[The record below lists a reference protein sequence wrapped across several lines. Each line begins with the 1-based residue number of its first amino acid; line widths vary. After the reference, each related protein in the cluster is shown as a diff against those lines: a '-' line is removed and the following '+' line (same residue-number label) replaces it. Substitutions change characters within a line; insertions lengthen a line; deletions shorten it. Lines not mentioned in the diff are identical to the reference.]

1 MKPREGRGGAAPV
14 VAVLERRGR
23 FLTAE
28 PFFARG
34 RRINVERPKP
44 GTRPASSASSGR
56 QAAPGDLVLIAPTG
70 PRAGHGRV
78 LARLGRPD
86 VARDVLE
93 ALMLDRG
100 LRRRFD
106 PVVERE
112 ARAAAAAVPRDVP
125 RKDLRDLPTF
135 TVDPPT
141 ARDFD
146 DAISAERLAGGA
158 VRVWVHIADVAAHV
172 APGSAVDREAHRRAT
187 SVYVPGTVEPMLP
200 EALSND
206 ACSLVP
212 RQDRLAVT
220 VELDLEGADVVR
232 TAFHRSVIRSDAR
245 LDYPRVDR
253 IFAGAERAEEPWAA
267 SLEAAR
273 TAAAALDAARV
284 ARGALAVTSV
294 EPEFDFS
301 RDGHVAGLTGSVHPL
316 DGSAVVGHRQ
326 TESHT
331 LIEHLMIAANE
342 AVAGLLESRKLPA
355 LYRVHE
361 RPDPARVEHLVAQLA
376 ALDVPTRPLPDTMTP
391 QQAGAL
397 VGDIS
402 RLVDTHVRRTG
413 RGRAALTS
421 LVLRSLK
428 QAHYSARNIGH
439 HGLQSSRYCH
449 FTSPIRRYPDLVCH
463 RALLAAIGAGEEQ
476 PAASSME
483 ELGGWCSLRERDAA
497 AIERSADDVAR
508 CFLLESELFERG
520 WSTEWPGEVVG
531 LIGAGL
537 FVAFGDGHEG
547 LLPVRRLRGDWWDL
561 DPLGVMLVG
570 EESGKAVRLGDPVT
584 VQVERVD
591 APRGRAD
598 LSPVEL

>member
-1 MKPREGRGGAAPV
+1 VSPRREAPPAAGARGGGAGDRSHPPAAPV

-28 PFFARG
+28 PFFSRG
-34 RRINVERPKP
+34 RRMNVDRPKA
-44 GTRPASSASSGR
+44 GLHAG
-56 QAAPGDLVLIAPTG
+56 PGDLVLVAPTG

-78 LARLGRPD
+78 VRRLGRPD
-86 VARDVLE
+86 IARDVLE

-106 PVVERE
+106 PLVERE
-112 ARAAAAAVPRDVP
+112 ARAAAANVPHDVA
-125 RKDLRDLPTF
+125 RRDLRDLPTF
-135 TVDPPT
+135 TIDPPT

-146 DAISAERLAGGA
+146 DAISAERLEGGA

-172 APGSAVDREAHRRAT
+172 PPGSEVDREAYRRAT
-187 SVYVPGTVEPMLP
+187 SVYVPGKVEPMLP

-212 RQDRLAVT
+212 HQDRLAVT
-220 VELDLEGADVVR
+220 VELDLDGATVVR
-232 TAFHRSVIRSDAR
+232 TAFHRSLIRSDAR

-253 IFAGAERAEEPWAA
+253 VFAGEERAEEPWAA
-267 SLEAAR
+267 PLEAAR
-273 TAAAALDAARV
+273 AVAAALDAAR
-284 ARGALAVTSV
+284 AERGALAVESV

-301 RDGHVAGLTGSVHPL
+301 HEGHVTGLAPSEQ
-316 DGSAVVGHRQ
+316 S
-326 TESHT
+326 ESHR

-342 AVAGLLESRKLPA
+342 AVAGLLEARKLPT

-361 RPDPARVEHLVAQLA
+361 RPDPGRVERLVAQLA
-376 ALDVPTRPLPDTMTP
+376 ALDVATPPLPEALTP
-391 QQAGAL
+391 QQAGDL
-397 VGDIS
+397 VAEIS
-402 RLVDTHVRRTG
+402 HMVDAHVRGTG

-428 QAHYSARNIGH
+428 QAHYSPRNIGH
-439 HGLQSSRYCH
+439 HGLHSSRYCH
-449 FTSPIRRYPDLVCH
+449 FTSPIRRYPDLICH
-463 RALLAAIGAGEEQ
+463 RALLAAIGAGEKP
-476 PAASSME
+476 PAASAME
-483 ELGGWCSLRERDAA
+483 GAGEWCSTRERDAA
-497 AIERSADDVAR
+497 AIERAADDVAR
-508 CFLLESELFERG
+508 SFLLEAELFRRG
-520 WSTEWPGEVVG
+520 WQSEWPGEVIGV
-531 LIGAGL
+531 IGAGA

-561 DPLGVMLVG
+561 DPLEVMLIG
-570 EESGKAVRLGDPVT
+570 AQSGKAIRLGDPVV

>member
-1 MKPREGRGGAAPV
+1 VSPRGEAPASGAGDRSRPPARGGAAPV

-34 RRINVERPKP
+34 RRMNVDRPKA
-44 GTRPASSASSGR
+44 GLHAG
-56 QAAPGDLVLIAPTG
+56 PGDLVLVSPTG

-78 LARLGRPD
+78 QRRLGRPD

-106 PVVERE
+106 PLVERE
-112 ARAAAAAVPRDVP
+112 ARTAADRVEQDVS
-125 RKDLRDLPTF
+125 RRDLRDLPTF
-135 TVDPPT
+135 TIDPPT

-146 DAISAERLAGGA
+146 DAISAERLEGGGA
-158 VRVWVHIADVAAHV
+158 RIWVHIADVAAFV
-172 APGSAVDREAHRRAT
+172 PPGSAVDREAYRRAT
-187 SVYVPGTVEPMLP
+187 SVYVPGKVEPMLP
-200 EALSND
+200 EALSNG

-212 RQDRLAVT
+212 HQDRFAVT
-220 VELDLEGADVVR
+220 VELDFDGADVVR

-245 LDYPRVDR
+245 LDYPQIDRV
-253 IFAGAERAEEPWAA
+253 FAGAERAEEPWARPLA
-267 SLEAAR
+267 
-273 TAAAALDAARV
+273 V
-284 ARGALAVTSV
+284 ARGVASALAAKRATRGAIAVESV

-301 RDGHVAGLTGSVHPL
+301 HEGHVTELVPTE
-316 DGSAVVGHRQ
+316 Q
-326 TESHT
+326 TESHR

-342 AVAGLLESRKLPA
+342 AVATLLETRKLPC

-361 RPDPARVEHLVAQLA
+361 RPEPKRVEHLVEQLA
-376 ALDVPTRPLPDTMTP
+376 ALDVATPPLPEAMSP
-391 QQAGAL
+391 QQAGDI
-397 VGDIS
+397 VGDVS
-402 RLVDTHVRRTG
+402 RLVDEHARRTG

-428 QAHYSARNIGH
+428 QAHYAPRNTGH
-439 HGLQSSRYCH
+439 FGLRSPRYCH
-449 FTSPIRRYPDLVCH
+449 FTSPIRRYPDLICH
-463 RALLAAIGAGEEQ
+463 RALLAAIGAGERP
-476 PAASSME
+476 PAASAME
-483 ELGGWCSLRERDAA
+483 EAGEWCSTRERDAA

-508 CFLLESELFERG
+508 CFLLEAELFRAG
-520 WSTEWPGEVVG
+520 WQTEWPGEVIGV
-531 LIGAGL
+531 IGAGA
-537 FVAFGDGHEG
+537 FVAFGEGHEG

-561 DPLGVMLVG
+561 DPLEVMLIG
-570 EESGKAVRLGDPVT
+570 AQSGKAIRLGDPVV

>member
-1 MKPREGRGGAAPV
+1 VSPRREAPAAAGARGGGAGDRSHPPAAPV
-14 VAVLERRGR
+14 VAVVERRGR

-28 PFFARG
+28 PFFSRG
-34 RRINVERPKP
+34 RRMNVDRPKA
-44 GTRPASSASSGR
+44 GLHAG
-56 QAAPGDLVLIAPTG
+56 PGDLVLVAPTG

-78 LARLGRPD
+78 VRRLGRPD

-106 PVVERE
+106 PLVERE
-112 ARAAAAAVPRDVP
+112 ARAAAANVPHDVA
-125 RKDLRDLPTF
+125 RRDLRDLPTF
-135 TVDPPT
+135 TIDPPT

-146 DAISAERLAGGA
+146 DAISAERLEGGA
-158 VRVWVHIADVAAHV
+158 IRVWVHIADVAAHV
-172 APGSAVDREAHRRAT
+172 PPGSEVDREAYRRAT
-187 SVYVPGTVEPMLP
+187 SVYVPGKVEPMLP

-212 RQDRLAVT
+212 HQDRLAVT
-220 VELDLEGADVVR
+220 VELDLEGATVVR
-232 TAFHRSVIRSDAR
+232 SAFHRSLIRSDAR

-253 IFAGAERAEEPWAA
+253 VFAGAERAEEPWAA
-267 SLEAAR
+267 PLEAAR
-273 TAAAALDAARV
+273 AVAAALDAAR
-284 ARGALAVTSV
+284 AERGALAVESV

-301 RDGHVAGLTGSVHPL
+301 HEGHVTGLVPSEQ
-316 DGSAVVGHRQ
+316 S
-326 TESHT
+326 ESHR

-342 AVAGLLESRKLPA
+342 AVAGLLEARKLPT

-361 RPDPARVEHLVAQLA
+361 RPDPGRVERLVAQLA
-376 ALDVPTRPLPDTMTP
+376 ALDVPTPPLPEALTP
-391 QQAGAL
+391 QQAGDL
-397 VGDIS
+397 VAEIS
-402 RLVDTHVRRTG
+402 HMVDAHVRRTG

-428 QAHYSARNIGH
+428 QAHYSPRNVGH
-439 HGLQSSRYCH
+439 HGLHSARYCH
-449 FTSPIRRYPDLVCH
+449 FTSPIRRYPDLICH
-463 RALLAAIGAGEEQ
+463 RALLAAIGAGEKP
-476 PAASSME
+476 PAASAME
-483 ELGGWCSLRERDAA
+483 GAGEWCSTRERDAA
-497 AIERSADDVAR
+497 AIERAADDVAR
-508 CFLLESELFERG
+508 SFLLEAELFRRG
-520 WSTEWPGEVVG
+520 WQTEWPGEVIGV
-531 LIGAGL
+531 IGAGA

-561 DPLGVMLVG
+561 DPLEVMLIG
-570 EESGKAVRLGDPVT
+570 AQSGKAIRLGDPVV